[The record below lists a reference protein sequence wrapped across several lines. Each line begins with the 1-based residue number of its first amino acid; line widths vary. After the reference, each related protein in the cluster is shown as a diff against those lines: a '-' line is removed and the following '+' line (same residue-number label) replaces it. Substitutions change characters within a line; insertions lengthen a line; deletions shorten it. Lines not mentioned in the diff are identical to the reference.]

1 MPSIRRVT
9 QSMNECGAFFAF
21 AGSSSNDS
29 SARVDFRST
38 YTLVYLSLIAYLI
51 TYLRRTHAATWL
63 QIGRPFQI
71 PTNRFNFTEWLAL
84 FRAALL
90 TGRFIFLS
98 NQYSR
103 ADSGHVEPP
112 SRHGRA
118 RPGHPRL
125 VCRVAARRT
134 WMPATSAGMTKTE
147 GDSIRSKHALSSTM
161 PHVTK
166 LIWSIRIVLVGCF
179 FFLAVV
185 LKLSP

>member
-1 MPSIRRVT
+1 MIQALAST
-9 QSMNECGAFFAF
+9 FA
-21 AGSSSNDS
+21 AL
-29 SARVDFRST
+29 
-38 YTLVYLSLIAYLI
+38 TLVYLSLIAYLI

-98 NQYSR
+98 NQYSKLND
-103 ADSGHVEPP
+103 A
-112 SRHGRA
+112 
-118 RPGHPRL
+118 
-125 VCRVAARRT
+125 
-134 WMPATSAGMTKTE
+134 
-147 GDSIRSKHALSSTM
+147 
-161 PHVTK
+161 HVTK